1 MPSPA
6 PIPMFDRDDE
16 DNTPATGGLPSVPT
30 GSDAGSGPNGGSGAE
45 SSIESGI
52 ESGTGPELR
61 FDQALAMWHG
71 AIVESVR
78 RESPDLSA
86 RQMAILLTV
95 YLNPGPHTVRGLA
108 ALLDISKPA
117 VSRAL
122 DTLGGHGLV
131 RRKRDEEDRRNVLV
145 QRTVKG
151 SVYLREFADLI
162 VAASKQSASIEM
174 PESA

>member
-1 MPSPA
+1 MSFQAVMTTP
-6 PIPMFDRDDE
+6 DRDEE
-16 DNTPATGGLPSVPT
+16 DKSANTGNADLPSVV
-30 GSDAGSGPNGGSGAE
+30 GEGAANGGAVIGRRT
-45 SSIESGI
+45 IEP
-52 ESGTGPELR
+52 GPELR
-61 FDQALAMWHG
+61 FDQALAIWRG

-78 RESPDLSA
+78 RDTPDLSA

-95 YLNPGPHTVRGLA
+95 YLNAGPHTVRGLA
-108 ALLDISKPA
+108 AQLNISKPA

-131 RRKRDEEDRRNVLV
+131 RRKRDEADRRNVLI

-162 VAASKQSASIEM
+162 VAASKQSASLQT
-174 PESA
+174 PDPA